1 MKITK
6 IKGVRK
12 NGKRWMLDFTHN
24 GERYRPTTILINS
37 PENLS
42 KAQKI
47 LNAIHTDL
55 ERATL
60 HVSNYT
66 HQLVNPEALLKL
78 DANYAQIK
86 MNVSMTS
93 LIDEQINILLQ
104 RTKNNTLAEATFK
117 VYKYAIDNH
126 LYPFFDKTLLGDVS
140 TSMLEEFIKNR
151 LKFSKSRIRLV
162 LRQLRAILERAK
174 DDQLIPINPFDQ
186 LNSKV
191 IANTHVKSNYAINP
205 FSQEEINLIL
215 EGCKHQ
221 GIKNLFQFAFWT
233 GCRPGE
239 IFQLRYSDI
248 DFKNEII
255 HVNKGSTSEGQ
266 QKTTKTS
273 AGERQVE
280 MTPKAK
286 EALINQLQIT
296 GNDADQIIFKT
307 PVKLKPWKRPSAL
320 GVYWKKALDR
330 AHALY
335 KAQVLN
341 KDDAHDKQLSYRNL
355 YQTRCTFISTML
367 TLGNSPMILY
377 PMVGHKTPQTI
388 YDHYARFITSGKKL
402 LKVKEEE
409 E

>member
-1 MKITK
+1 
-6 IKGVRK
+6 
-12 NGKRWMLDFTHN
+12 
-24 GERYRPTTILINS
+24 
-37 PENLS
+37 
-42 KAQKI
+42 
-47 LNAIHTDL
+47 
-55 ERATL
+55 
-60 HVSNYT
+60 
-66 HQLVNPEALLKL
+66 
-78 DANYAQIK
+78 
-86 MNVSMTS
+86 MTS
-93 LIDEQINILLQ
+93 LIDEQINILQQ

-126 LYPFFDKTLLGDVS
+126 LYPFFDKTLLSDVS

-174 DDQLIPINPFDQ
+174 ADQLIPMNPFDQ

-205 FSQEEINLIL
+205 FSQEEIRKIL
-215 EGCKHQ
+215 EACEHP

-239 IFQLRYSDI
+239 TFQLRYSDI

-255 HVNKGSTSEGQ
+255 LVNKATTSEGV
-266 QKTTKTS
+266 QKVTKTA

-286 EALINQLQIT
+286 EALINQLQVT

-307 PVKLKPWKRPSAL
+307 PLHRRPWKRPSAL
-320 GVYWKKALDR
+320 GVYWKKALD
-330 AHALY
+330 
-335 KAQVLN
+335 KADVR
-341 KDDAHDKQLSYRNL
+341 YRNL

-367 TLGNSPMILY
+367 TLGNSPMIIY
-377 PMVGHKTPQTI
+377 PMVGHTTPKTI
-388 YDHYARFITSGKKL
+388 YQFYAILYAING
-402 LKVKEEE
+402 VK
-409 E
+409 